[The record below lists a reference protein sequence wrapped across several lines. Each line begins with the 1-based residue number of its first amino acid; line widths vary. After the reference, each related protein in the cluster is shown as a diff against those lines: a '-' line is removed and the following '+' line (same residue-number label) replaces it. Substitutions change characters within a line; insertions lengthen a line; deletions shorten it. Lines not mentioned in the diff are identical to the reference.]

1 MRDLAAQQ
9 RELADLVTGLGADG
23 WERPTPCPGW
33 AVADVVLHLAQT
45 DELAAASASG
55 RFPEEL
61 ARLTAG
67 LGAVRDVDEAAGRMV
82 ARDRAAG
89 PAAIHDR
96 WRRAA
101 GALRAALR
109 GRDPAAR
116 VRWVAGVLTARTLAT
131 TRLAETWIHTC
142 DVAEALGR
150 PLAPSRRLHHV
161 ARLAWRTI
169 PYAFARA
176 GRRPPGPVA
185 FELTGPGGERWAW
198 HPDGP
203 ARTTIRG
210 DAFELCR
217 VAARRV
223 DPARTALV
231 GEGPDAA
238 AVLELVRTYA

>member
-1 MRDLAAQQ
+1 
-9 RELADLVTGLGADG
+9 
-23 WERPTPCPGW
+23 
-33 AVADVVLHLAQT
+33 
-45 DELAAASASG
+45 
-55 RFPEEL
+55 
-61 ARLTAG
+61 
-67 LGAVRDVDEAAGRMV
+67 
-82 ARDRAAG
+82 
-89 PAAIHDR
+89 
-96 WRRAA
+96 
-101 GALRAALR
+101 
-109 GRDPAAR
+109 
-116 VRWVAGVLTARTLAT
+116 VRWVAGDLTARTLAT

-150 PLAPSRRLHHV
+150 PLAPSDRLRHV

-176 GRRPPGPVA
+176 GRPPPGPVA
-185 FELTGPGGERWAW
+185 FELTGPGGERWSW

-203 ARTTIRG
+203 ARTTITG

-223 DPARTALV
+223 TPDRTALV